1 MILLQLRIIFRN
13 FKNTQ
18 LYSAITI
25 FGLTVGMTATI
36 LLLTYVQN
44 ELSYDHFHEKS
55 KRIYRI
61 NSILTRETEEILP
74 ICIGLNDSTIQKQVP
89 EIEELLQIYEIH
101 AFDETEFTK
110 DNARFKNINLIYS
123 DPNIHK
129 VFTLKYL
136 RGNPDEA
143 LVNPNSIVITRSLSE
158 RMFGSIDIIGKTLL
172 TNYSKDLLTV
182 TGVIED
188 YPSNSHLKIDAIVP
202 LKSDPFIIYNSG
214 CELNTYVLFRNKIN
228 LEEGINKTITSYNKL
243 LSQHMTDRGFKKTG
257 CFLQKLTDIHLK
269 SGFQSKGGI
278 NTEYKQVFIYLSLA
292 LIVLLIA
299 IINFINLLTAQYEG
313 KTKDIGI
320 QKAMG
325 GSRIQIII
333 AFLVKSVIF
342 SFVSLIFAA
351 FLVDLLIPKVGHVLN
366 RDLISTYHNNF
377 ILFIGLPLL
386 AVIVGLISGVYPALF
401 ISRFSPDN
409 LIKGD
414 LPGTRSSKF
423 TQVLVVLQFSIMIF
437 LIVSLIVMKR
447 QISFMKNSDLGF
459 DAKGVIAITDLNDK
473 IGKSYPA
480 IRNAL
485 KSIPEIKSVGA
496 SLHLFGSFPSGQYI
510 EVIGNGPKKEYP
522 IKEYRVFPG
531 FCETLGFT
539 FITGRPFDENMKTDK
554 TAVVLNE
561 TAVKTLGLTDPLNS
575 EISLDDK
582 MHVIGVVKDF
592 HFSSLEEIIEP
603 MMFTNYNNRIQNIM
617 LKISGN
623 DTYNVLQ
630 KVEKIIKEFD
640 PEYMLDYV
648 VLEDFCR
655 NRYSSREQMETLSTF
670 AAIFSLLLAIL
681 GLYALTAIMVQ
692 KRSKE
697 IALRKINGAT
707 RIQVIQLIIKSYT
720 LRIILAFL
728 IAAPVGWYVMHGWLK
743 NFAYKTG
750 LSWWIFALTGILALS
765 IALLTVSWQ
774 SWKAATSNP
783 VESLRFE

>member
-36 LLLTYVQN
+36 LVFTYVQN
-44 ELSYDHFHEKS
+44 ELSYDRFHKKAE
-55 KRIYRI
+55 RIYRI
-61 NSILTRETEEILP
+61 NSILIRETEETYP
-74 ICIGLNDSTIQKQVP
+74 ICIGLTDSTLQKQVP

-101 AFDETEFTK
+101 VFNNTEFTLNK
-110 DNARFKNINLIYS
+110 IRFKNINLIYS

-143 LVNPNSIVITRSLSE
+143 LVNPNSIVINRSLSE
-158 RMFGSIDIIGKTLL
+158 KMFNSIDIIGKTIL
-172 TNYSKDLLTV
+172 TNYSKDLFTI

-188 YPSNSHLKIDAIVP
+188 YPSTSHLKIDAIIP
-202 LKSDPFIIYNSG
+202 LKVIPYIYKSG
-214 CELNTYVLFRNKIN
+214 CELNTYVLFHNKIS
-228 LEEGINKTITSYNKL
+228 LEEGINKTMISYKKL
-243 LSQHMTDRGFKKTG
+243 LSQRMTDRGFKSS

-269 SGFQSKGGI
+269 SGFQAKGGFD
-278 NTEYKQVFIYLSLA
+278 TEYKKVFIYLSLS

-313 KTKDIGI
+313 KSKEIGI

-325 GSRIQIII
+325 GSRIQIIL
-333 AFLVKSVIF
+333 AVLVKSLIF

-351 FLVDLLIPKVGHVLN
+351 FLVDLLIPKVGLILN
-366 RDLISTYHNNF
+366 RNLISSYHNNL

-386 AVIVGLISGVYPALF
+386 ALIVGLISGIYPAFF
-401 ISRFSPDN
+401 ISRYSPDN
-409 LIKGD
+409 LIKGN
-414 LPGTRSSKF
+414 LSGTRKSRF
-423 TQVLVVLQFSIMIF
+423 TQILVVMQFSIMIF

-447 QISFMKNSDLGF
+447 QIIFMKNVDLGF
-459 DAKGVIAITDLNDK
+459 NTEGVIAITDFNVD
-473 IGKSYPA
+473 ISKSFPA
-480 IRNAL
+480 IKDAL
-485 KSIPEIKSVGA
+485 KSIPDIKSVGA
-496 SLHLFGSFPSGQYI
+496 SLQLFGSIPSGQYI
-510 EVIGNGPKKEYP
+510 DVIGTGSKMEYP

-531 FCETLGFT
+531 FFETLGFR
-539 FITGRPFDENMKTDK
+539 FIAGRSFDENMQTDK

-561 TAVKTLGLTDPLNS
+561 TAVKSYGLTDPLNS
-575 EISLDDK
+575 GISLDDT

-592 HFSSLEEIIEP
+592 HFSSLEETIEP
-603 MMFTNYNNRIQNIM
+603 MMFTYYNNRIHNIM

-640 PEYMLDYV
+640 PEYVLDYT
-648 VLEDFCR
+648 VLEDYCR
-655 NRYSSREQMETLSTF
+655 NRYGSREQMETISTF
-670 AAIFSLLLAIL
+670 ATIFSLLLAML
-681 GLYALTAIMVQ
+681 GLYALTAILLQ
-692 KRSKE
+692 KRAKE
-697 IALRKINGAT
+697 IAIRKINGAT
-707 RIQVIQLIIKSYT
+707 RIQVVKLLISAY
-720 LRIILAFL
+720 LPQVIIAFI
-728 IAAPVGWYVMHGWLK
+728 IAAPIGWFVMHDWLM
-743 NFAYKTG
+743 NFAYKTE
-750 LSWWIFALTGILALS
+750 LSWWIFALTGIIALS

-783 VESLRFE
+783 VEYLRFE